1 MNSSINYRAYK
12 EISEFLD
19 AINSMNKEVLK
30 SRFGVSEPILD
41 EICESLEDYFGEKSI
56 VDLAP
61 IGEAFSSKRGSR
73 PYIDIFEMD
82 DDKSWG
88 AECVLWVGGK
98 AAEPILHVELL
109 ETNDGLNLKCKYI
122 GS

>member
-1 MNSSINYRAYK
+1 MYK
-12 EISEFLD
+12 EISEFLG
-19 AINSMNKEVLK
+19 AVNSMDKEVLK

-41 EICESLEDYFGEKSI
+41 EICKSLEDYFGEKSV

-61 IGEAFSSKRGSR
+61 ISEAFSSRKDSR

-82 DDKSWG
+82 GDKSWG
-88 AECVLWVGGK
+88 AECVLWVDGK

>member
-88 AECVLWVGGK
+88 RNACSGW
-98 AAEPILHVELL
+98 AAKLR
-109 ETNDGLNLKCKYI
+109 NLFCMLSYSKQTMV
-122 GS
+122 